1 MILNGN
7 SLILQLGKED
17 TYGTAV
23 TPTNQVRV
31 SSESLKP
38 VYNKVD
44 EGLLTGGR
52 GASRKE
58 IMSLKTEGDISTL
71 ARPDEVGLFFKAAL
85 GVESVSEN
93 KHTFTALGTALSDSL
108 PSLTAVLDRKV
119 DKFVY
124 KGLKINSLSF
134 SAAPEDYLKLDVSF
148 VGREEATGG
157 SLATLTP
164 SSLKSFK
171 FRHGKV
177 KLAGVEVADI
187 TNINFTYNNNL
198 DTETQTTSTGLYFK
212 EPEPGKR
219 EITTELEMLYTA
231 GTEAYRASY
240 YKTDTQVGIELEF
253 VSDETFGESS
263 TPYSLKIIIPCNQ
276 CTDSSANM
284 TGADSTKQ
292 TMNFEAV
299 DNLTDEL
306 ITVELVN
313 DKAEAY

>member
-7 SLILQLGKED
+7 SLILQLGKEN

-85 GVESVSEN
+85 GVESVEGN
-93 KHTFTALGTALSDSL
+93 KHTFTALGTALSNSL
-108 PSLTAVLDRKV
+108 PSLTAICDRKV

-177 KLAGVEVADI
+177 RLAGTEVADI

-198 DTETQTTSTGLYFK
+198 DAETQTTSTGLYFK

-219 EITTELEMLYTA
+219 EITTELEMLYTT
-231 GTEAYRASY
+231 GTEAYRTSY

-253 VSDETFGESS
+253 VSDETFGEGN

-276 CTDSSANM
+276 CSDASANM

-313 DKAEAY
+313 NKTEAY

>member
-85 GVESVSEN
+85 GVESVSGN

-108 PSLTAVLDRKV
+108 PSLTAICDRKV

-157 SLATLTP
+157 SLAELTP

-177 KLAGVEVADI
+177 KLAGTEVADI

-198 DTETQTTSTGLYFK
+198 DAETQTTSTGLYFK

-240 YKTDTQVGIELEF
+240 YKTDAQVGIELEF
-253 VSDETFGESS
+253 ISDETFGESD

-276 CTDSSANM
+276 CTDASANM

-292 TMNFEAV
+292 TMSFEAV

-313 DKAEAY
+313 DKAVEY